1 MTFYIRAPLSP
12 DGVVVMRG
20 KMEKVEGRSN
30 ATEVVYGD
38 AQFLQQ
44 RAAEGW
50 PELDWEIEKVSENK
64 HIVIG
69 KSGR

>member
-1 MTFYIRAPLSP
+1 
-12 DGVVVMRG
+12 MRG